1 MVDKGVEKLNRRK
14 FFSLLV
20 ILIAALAVAP
30 GVHAL
35 MMIPA
40 EVVQFEGETET
51 FDFILPWGIKINDT
65 NGILQIAD
73 EVEEGFILKAE
84 KTGNYQFTFK
94 FLGIVPLKRMQV
106 RVVPQVR
113 LTPSGHSIGV
123 KLSDYGVVVAGLD
136 SVQTSSGKVEPARE
150 SGFEVGDILLAVN
163 GKKLNSL
170 DHAAAVLE
178 KESQPGKE
186 IQCKVLRKGK
196 CYDLTIIPVYD
207 QQSKKNRLGLLLRDT
222 AAGVGTMTF
231 YHSQTG
237 IFGALGHMI
246 TDESGENATDLSSG
260 RIMDAKII
268 SIQPGKRGKPGEKKG
283 QIDPDSQPLGSI
295 HSNTELGIYGRL
307 MRKPDFDS
315 DSLPLGF
322 KHQVKTGKAEILTVL
337 EGNKIEP
344 FTIEIEKIF
353 IQNRPA
359 SKGMVIR
366 ITDPRLLAT
375 TGGIVQ
381 GMSGSPIIQNGRL
394 VGAVTH
400 VFINEPNRGYGCFAE
415 WMVMESGLLSEI
427 ESFVPPELMEAFFLG
442 NFSHYK
448 QEILFSCRIE
458 ILR

>member
-1 MVDKGVEKLNRRK
+1 
-14 FFSLLV
+14 
-20 ILIAALAVAP
+20 
-30 GVHAL
+30 
-35 MMIPA
+35 
-40 EVVQFEGETET
+40 
-51 FDFILPWGIKINDT
+51 
-65 NGILQIAD
+65 
-73 EVEEGFILKAE
+73 
-84 KTGNYQFTFK
+84 
-94 FLGIVPLKRMQV
+94 
-106 RVVPQVR
+106 
-113 LTPSGHSIGV
+113 
-123 KLSDYGVVVAGLD
+123 
-136 SVQTSSGKVEPARE
+136 
-150 SGFEVGDILLAVN
+150 
-163 GKKLNSL
+163 
-170 DHAAAVLE
+170 
-178 KESQPGKE
+178 
-186 IQCKVLRKGK
+186 
-196 CYDLTIIPVYD
+196 
-207 QQSKKNRLGLLLRDT
+207 
-222 AAGVGTMTF
+222 
-231 YHSQTG
+231 
-237 IFGALGHMI
+237 
-246 TDESGENATDLSSG
+246 
-260 RIMDAKII
+260 MDAKII